1 MANEDNLAK
10 LQALE
15 TIGLGQDE
23 LDLLSDPD
31 QAVKNTFKEMFEA
44 RMVKRIGEGII
55 NTNPKANRGLF
66 KDENNK
72 WYFVEQ
78 VSKTEIKK
86 DAKGIM
92 NDLGVTA
99 NKIN

>member
-1 MANEDNLAK
+1 
-10 LQALE
+10 
-15 TIGLGQDE
+15 QDE
-23 LDLLSDPD
+23 LDLLLDPNAGKD
-31 QAVKNTFKEMFEA
+31 EFQKIFEK

-78 VSKTEIKK
+78 VSKTEITK
-86 DAKGIM
+86 DAEGTMK
-92 NDLGVTA
+92 DLGVPP
-99 NKIN
+99 NGN